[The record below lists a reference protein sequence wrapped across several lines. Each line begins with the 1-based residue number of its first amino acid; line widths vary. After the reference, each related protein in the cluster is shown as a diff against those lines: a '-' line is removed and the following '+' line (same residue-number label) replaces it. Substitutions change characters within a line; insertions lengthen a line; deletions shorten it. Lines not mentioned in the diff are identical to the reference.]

1 MSDIVRFYFSFR
13 SPYSWLAVYR
23 INFIIDELPV
33 NFELIPV
40 FPPKDFNNDP
50 GLNKNKLR
58 YMREDISRIAAAY
71 GLTVKRT
78 GLKEPDWIRPH
89 AAYLY
94 AADQGKAMEFC
105 LSAHTA
111 RFSEGLDLGD
121 DKVIGDIADQCDL
134 NPEQAVNASND
145 RKYHHRVL
153 QGMSKASEIGLFGVP
168 FFIYKE
174 NKYWGNDRIEWLL
187 RDIYADMDKAVPD
200 LSSAPMLRPF

>member
-50 GLNKNKLR
+50 RLNKNKLR

-134 NPEQAVNASND
+134 NPVEAVNASND
-145 RKYHHRVL
+145 RKYHHRVM
-153 QGMSKASEIGLFGVP
+153 QGMSKANEIRLFGVP

-187 RDIYADMDKAVPD
+187 RDIYADMNKAVPD

>member
-23 INFIIDELPV
+23 INLIIDELPV

-40 FPPKDFNNDP
+40 FPPKDFNNDT

-145 RKYHHRVL
+145 RKYHHRVM
-153 QGMSKASEIGLFGVP
+153 QGMSKANEIRLFGVP